1 MLTVACYTFSRG
13 TRVHKTHVIMLVQSW
28 ESNRGVGELLG
39 GGVPRYI
46 RHRVQYWYC
55 HESLTRRERSCAG
68 AAECIRH
75 RVQYWYCHESLTR
88 GTEQLCRG
96 GGVHK
101 IQSTVLVLPRESNKG
116 YRAVM

>member
-55 HESLTRRERSCAG
+55 HESLTR
-68 AAECIRH
+68 
-75 RVQYWYCHESLTR
+75 